1 MKDFFKWDEVTKTL
15 VVVIVIMLVAYLAK
29 DATLMPLED
38 VLSSVSS
45 GTIFEDIFIF
55 ARDTVIAFLPTR
67 SALAGVEI
75 FLSLVAFVLFG
86 LSVWFGFRAEDVHHE
101 EDEKYAPLHIEEIEA
116 KEKMVQWQ
124 VVLNHINSESPA
136 EWKLAILEADNM
148 LDSILESEGYRG
160 ETIGEKLKAVEPGD
174 LASYNEAWEAHK
186 VRNQIAHEGA
196 ATMDFSK
203 KMARDTI
210 GKFEKVFKE
219 LGYI

>member
-15 VVVIVIMLVAYLAK
+15 VVVVGIILAVYVVNNIISVTPENIL
-29 DATLMPLED
+29 D
-38 VLSSVSS
+38 SVSS
-45 GTIFEDIFIF
+45 GMIFQDIMVIV
-55 ARDTVIAFLPTR
+55 RDVVIPFLPAR
-67 SALAGVEI
+67 SSLAGLEI
-75 FLSLVAFVLFG
+75 FLSLSALVLFG
-86 LSVWFGFRAEDVHHE
+86 FSIWFGLRAGDVHHE

-160 ETIGEKLKAVEPGD
+160 ETIGEKLKVVEPGD

>member
-1 MKDFFKWDEVTKTL
+1 MKDFFKWDEVTKALVIAVGIVL
-15 VVVIVIMLVAYLAK
+15 VVYIANNFTSITIETVNEA
-29 DATLMPLED
+29 
-38 VLSSVSS
+38 VSS
-45 GTIFEDIFIF
+45 GTVFQDIYVFVHDIM
-55 ARDTVIAFLPTR
+55 ISFLPAR
-67 SALAGVEI
+67 SSLAGVEI
-75 FLSLVAFVLFG
+75 FLSLAALVFFG
-86 LSVWFGFRAEDVHHE
+86 FSVWFGFRSEDVHHE

-160 ETIGEKLKAVEPGD
+160 ETIGEKLKVVEPVD

>member
-1 MKDFFKWDEVTKTL
+1 MKDFFKWDEVTKAL
-15 VVVIVIMLVAYLAK
+15 VVVVGMMLVVYVANNFTSV
-29 DATLMPLED
+29 TLGTINEA
-38 VLSSVSS
+38 VSS
-45 GTIFEDIFIF
+45 GAIFQDIYVFVNSI
-55 ARDTVIAFLPTR
+55 ISSFLPTR
-67 SALAGVEI
+67 SSFAGLEI
-75 FLSLVAFVLFG
+75 FLSLVALVLFG
-86 LSVWFGFRAEDVHHE
+86 FSIWFGLRAGDVHHE

-160 ETIGEKLKAVEPGD
+160 ETIGEKLKVVDPGD

-210 GKFEKVFKE
+210 MKFEKVFKE

>member
-1 MKDFFKWDEVTKTL
+1 MKDFFKWDEVTKAL
-15 VVVIVIMLVAYLAK
+15 VVVGGMMLVVYVANNFTSV
-29 DATLMPLED
+29 TLGTINEA
-38 VLSSVSS
+38 VSS
-45 GTIFEDIFIF
+45 GAIFQDMYVFVNNIISS
-55 ARDTVIAFLPTR
+55 FLPAR
-67 SALAGVEI
+67 SSLAELEI
-75 FLSLVAFVLFG
+75 FLSLIALVLFG
-86 LSVWFGFRAEDVHHE
+86 FSIWFGFRAEDVHQE

-160 ETIGEKLKAVEPGD
+160 ETIGEKLKVVDPGD
-174 LASYNEAWEAHK
+174 LTSYNEAWEAHK

-210 GKFEKVFKE
+210 GKFEKVFRE

>member
-1 MKDFFKWDEVTKTL
+1 MKDFFKWDEVTKAL
-15 VVVIVIMLVAYLAK
+15 VVAIVIILVVYVANDTTYI
-29 DATLMPLED
+29 TIEE
-38 VLSSVSS
+38 VLDSVSS
-45 GTIFEDIFIF
+45 GTIFEDIFVF
-55 ARDTVIAFLPTR
+55 ARDTVLAFLPTR
-67 SALAGVEI
+67 SSLAGLEI
-75 FLSLVAFVLFG
+75 FLSLVAFVFFG
-86 LSVWFGFRAEDVHHE
+86 FSLWFGFRAEDVHHE
-101 EDEKYAPLHIEEIEA
+101 EDQKYAPLHIEEIEA

-160 ETIGEKLKAVEPGD
+160 ETIGDKLKAMEPGD
-174 LASYNEAWEAHK
+174 LVSYNEAWEAHK

>member
-29 DATLMPLED
+29 DATLVSLDD
-38 VLSSVSS
+38 VLNSVSS
-45 GTIFEDIFIF
+45 GTIFEDIFVF

-160 ETIGEKLKAVEPGD
+160 ETIGEKLKVVEPGD

>member
-15 VVVIVIMLVAYLAK
+15 VVVVGIILAVYVVNNIISV
-29 DATLMPLED
+29 TPEN
-38 VLSSVSS
+38 VLDSVSS
-45 GTIFEDIFIF
+45 GTIFQDIIVMV
-55 ARDTVIAFLPTR
+55 RDVVIPFLPTR
-67 SALAGVEI
+67 SSLAGLEI
-75 FLSLVAFVLFG
+75 FLSLGALVLFG
-86 LSVWFGFRAEDVHHE
+86 FSIWFGLRAGDVHHE

-160 ETIGEKLKAVEPGD
+160 ETIGEKLKVVDPGD
-174 LASYNEAWEAHK
+174 LTSYNEAWEAHK

-196 ATMDFSK
+196 VTMDFSK

-210 GKFEKVFKE
+210 GKFEKVFRE